1 MNTQIISFNC
11 LLKNFAGQVISS
23 SYNHDVLTA
32 VDDEKAMLLGLAKN
46 LQNMKKGEK
55 RIISLSAK
63 DAYGFYDPQKI
74 ILYPRR
80 KLPKD
85 IRRGTAV
92 SIVGKSGKLRTYTVI
107 ELHSDMVSL
116 DENHPLAGQDLI
128 FEIEALSVR
137 AATSDEIEESLNMI
151 GMQLLH

>member
-11 LLKNFAGQVISS
+11 LLKTQLGQVIST
-23 SYNHDVLTA
+23 SYNHDVLTM

-46 LQNMKKGEK
+46 LQNIKKGEK
-55 RIISLSAK
+55 RTISLSAQE
-63 DAYGFYDPQKI
+63 AYGFYDPLKS

-85 IRRGTAV
+85 IRSGSSV
-92 SIVGKSGKLRTYTVI
+92 SIVGKSGKLRTYKVV
-107 ELHSDMVSL
+107 ELFSDMASL

-128 FEIEALSVR
+128 FEIEALAVR
-137 AATSDEIEESLNMI
+137 AATKNEIAESLNMV
-151 GMQLLH
+151 GLQVLH